1 MDICGSVDPYF
12 ALSDTGFKGSTLI
25 IMEYV

>member
-12 ALSDTGFKGSTLI
+12 ALSDTGFKGNTLE
-25 IMEYV
+25 IMDEV